1 MNKLPLTYAVAAIVA
16 AVSFAAIA
24 PTYAQM
30 DNSEMDHGSTPMG
43 DMSASSKAYDDAM
56 AKMDEAMS
64 QLQLKMT
71 GKPGVDFA
79 MMMIPHHQSAIDMA
93 KAYLASGEKDPELTK
108 LSNDIIAAQETEI
121 AFLKEWLKK
130 NAH

>member
-1 MNKLPLTYAVAAIVA
+1 
-16 AVSFAAIA
+16 
-24 PTYAQM
+24 
-30 DNSEMDHGSTPMG
+30 MG

-56 AKMDEAMS
+56 AKMDEAMA

-93 KAYLASGEKDPELTK
+93 RAYLASGENDPELTK
-108 LSNDIIAAQETEI
+108 LSNEIIAAQETEI
-121 AFLKEWLKK
+121 ASLKEWLKK
-130 NAH
+130 NNAH

>member
-1 MNKLPLTYAVAAIVA
+1 MNKLSLAYAMAAIVA
-16 AVSFAAIA
+16 SVSFTAIA
-24 PTYAQM
+24 PANAQM
-30 DNSEMDHGSTPMG
+30 DPGTMPMG

-56 AKMDEAMS
+56 AKMDEAMA
-64 QLQLKMT
+64 QLQLRMT

-93 KAYLASGEKDPELTK
+93 KAYLASGENDPELTK
-108 LSNDIIAAQETEI
+108 LSNEIIAAQETEI

-130 NAH
+130 KNAQ

>member
-1 MNKLPLTYAVAAIVA
+1 MNKLSLAYAMAAIVA
-16 AVSFAAIA
+16 AVSFTAIA
-24 PTYAQM
+24 PTNAQM
-30 DNSEMDHGSTPMG
+30 DPGSMPMG
-43 DMSASSKAYDDAM
+43 DMSASSQAYDDAM
-56 AKMDEAMS
+56 AKMDEAMA

-93 KAYLASGEKDPELTK
+93 KAYLASGENDPELTK
-108 LSNDIIAAQETEI
+108 LSNEIIAAQETEI

>member
-1 MNKLPLTYAVAAIVA
+1 MNKLSLAYAMAAIVA
-16 AVSFAAIA
+16 SVSFTAIA
-24 PTYAQM
+24 PANAQM
-30 DNSEMDHGSTPMG
+30 DPGTMPMG

-56 AKMDEAMS
+56 AKMDEAMA

-93 KAYLASGEKDPELTK
+93 RAYLASGENDPELTSWRTRSSPRRK
-108 LSNDIIAAQETEI
+108 PRFAS
-121 AFLKEWLKK
+121 LKEWLKK
-130 NAH
+130 NNAH

>member
-1 MNKLPLTYAVAAIVA
+1 MNKLSLTYAVGAIVA
-16 AVSFAAIA
+16 AVSFVAIA
-24 PTYAQM
+24 HAQI
-30 DNSEMDHGSTPMG
+30 DSNEMDHGSMPIG

-56 AKMDEAMS
+56 AKMDEAMA
-64 QLQLKMT
+64 QLQLRMT

-93 KAYLASGEKDPELTK
+93 KAYLTSGENDPELTK
-108 LSNDIIAAQETEI
+108 LSNEIIAAQETEI
-121 AFLKEWLKK
+121 AFLKEWLKR